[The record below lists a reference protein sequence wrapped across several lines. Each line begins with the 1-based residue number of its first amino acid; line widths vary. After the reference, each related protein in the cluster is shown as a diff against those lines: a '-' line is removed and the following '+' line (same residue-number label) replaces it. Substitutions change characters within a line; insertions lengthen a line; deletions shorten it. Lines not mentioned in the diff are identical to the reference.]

1 MEKVG
6 ILVVSYGAREVA
18 MIDAFSRSQ
27 NYNPQFFVADKQ
39 KNPFNAKI
47 AKEHVVIPDLN
58 IQAICDFAKK
68 NKDEIDFG
76 IVGPEGPIV
85 DGVRDLLEKENGIPI
100 ICPTKEFALEGSKV
114 TQRKLIERCY
124 PKANPRFKVFDKKD
138 YKNVNDVKKDVFSW
152 LDEFDNQV
160 AVKPDRPATG
170 KGVGVWGDHFRTR
183 EELFEHFLSIYN
195 QGPVIIEE
203 KIEGEE
209 FSLQFFSDGRNLV
222 ETPAVRDYKRAFDA
236 DKGPNTGGMGS
247 YKDVDEIL
255 PFMNKKDWIDGLE
268 IGNRI
273 FRELK
278 GDGRNTGLW
287 GVPLYM
293 AYTVARDGLKVF
305 EINSR
310 AGMPEIQNLLPIIKD
325 DFVDVCFNII
335 DGNLTKIEF
344 EDQASV
350 VIYKVPPTYG
360 GKEKEF
366 TGDTRVDLS
375 GAYNL
380 EKKYGDRIRAYPCS
394 MELKGNETFALKSRT
409 VCVVGI
415 DDNIQAARK
424 ISIEGI
430 EAIKGASLWYR
441 KDIASEEHIR
451 KSIEHV
457 KRLRSD

>member
-1 MEKVG
+1 
-6 ILVVSYGAREVA
+6 
-18 MIDAFSRSQ
+18 
-27 NYNPQFFVADKQ
+27 
-39 KNPFNAKI
+39 
-47 AKEHVVIPDLN
+47 
-58 IQAICDFAKK
+58 
-68 NKDEIDFG
+68 
-76 IVGPEGPIV
+76 
-85 DGVRDLLEKENGIPI
+85 
-100 ICPTKEFALEGSKV
+100 
-114 TQRKLIERCY
+114 
-124 PKANPRFKVFDKKD
+124 
-138 YKNVNDVKKDVFSW
+138 
-152 LDEFDNQV
+152 
-160 AVKPDRPATG
+160 
-170 KGVGVWGDHFRTR
+170 
-183 EELFEHFLSIYN
+183 
-195 QGPVIIEE
+195 VIIEE

-222 ETPAVRDYKRAFDA
+222 ETPAVRDYKRAFDD

-247 YKDVDEIL
+247 YKDVGEIL
-255 PFMNKKDWIDGLE
+255 PYMSKKDWMDGLE
-268 IGNRI
+268 IGNKI

-278 GDGRNTGLW
+278 GDGKNTGLW

-293 AYTVARDGLKVF
+293 AYTATREGLKVF

-310 AGMPEIQNLLPIIKD
+310 AGMPEIQNLLPIMKD
-325 DFVDVCFNII
+325 DFVNVCFDII
-335 DGNLTKIEF
+335 DGNLTKINF
-344 EDQASV
+344 EDQATV

-380 EKKYGDRIRAYPCS
+380 EKKYSNKIKTYPCS

-415 DDNIQAARK
+415 GDNIQAARK

-441 KDIASEEHIR
+441 KDIATEEHIR

-457 KRLRSD
+457 KKLRSG

>member
-6 ILVVSYGAREVA
+6 ILVVSYGARA
-18 MIDAFSRSQ
+18 ISMIDKFSQSQ

-39 KNPFNAKI
+39 RNPFNVKI
-47 AKEHVVIPDLN
+47 AKEHVVISDLN
-58 IQAICDFAKK
+58 INAISDFAKK
-68 NKDEIDFG
+68 HKDEIDFG

-85 DGVRDLLEKENGIPI
+85 DGVRDLVEKETGIPI

-114 TQRKLIERCY
+114 AQRELIDRCY

-138 YKNVNDVKKDVFSW
+138 YKNIDDVKKDVFSW

-183 EELFEHFLSIYN
+183 EELFEHFLSIYE

-203 KIEGEE
+203 KIDGEE
-209 FSLQFFSDGRNLV
+209 FSLQFFCDGRNLI
-222 ETPAVRDYKRAFDA
+222 EMPAVRDYKRAFDD

-247 YKDVDEIL
+247 YKDVGEIL
-255 PFMNKKDWIDGLE
+255 PFMNKKDWVDGLD
-268 IGNRI
+268 ITNKI

-278 GDGRNTGLW
+278 GDGRNIGLL
-287 GVPLYM
+287 GIPFYM
-293 AYTVARDGLKVF
+293 AYTVAGDGLKVF

-310 AGMPEIQNLLPIIKD
+310 GGMPETQNLMPIMEN
-325 DFVDVCFNII
+325 DFVDVCFRII
-335 DGNLTKIEF
+335 DGNLTKIDF
-344 EDQASV
+344 ENQATV

-360 GKEKEF
+360 GKEKQF
-366 TGDTRVDLS
+366 TGDTRVDLND
-375 GAYNL
+375 AYNL
-380 EKKYGDRIRAYPCS
+380 EKKYGKKIRTYPCS
-394 MELKGNETFALKSRT
+394 MELRNNETFALKSRT
-409 VCVVGI
+409 VCTVGI
-415 DDNIQAARK
+415 GDNIQAARK
-424 ISIEGI
+424 IAVEGI

-441 KDIASEEHIR
+441 KDIASEQHIK

-457 KRLRSD
+457 KRLRCG